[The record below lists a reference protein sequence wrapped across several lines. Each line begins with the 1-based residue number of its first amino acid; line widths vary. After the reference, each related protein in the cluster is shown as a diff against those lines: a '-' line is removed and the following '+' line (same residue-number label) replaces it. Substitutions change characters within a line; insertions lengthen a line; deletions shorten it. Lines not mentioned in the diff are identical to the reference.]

1 MNDKQLDLIKQIISE
16 QLEDYLAAK
25 LAEDLTNSI
34 MMGIF
39 DNMEIFEKLA
49 EGGITHGSEEQSET
63 GRAGAEETS

>member
-49 EGGITHGSEEQSET
+49 EEE
-63 GRAGAEETS
+63 

>member
-39 DNMEIFEKLA
+39 DNTEIFEKLA
-49 EGGITHGSEEQSET
+49 EEE
-63 GRAGAEETS
+63 

>member
-16 QLEDYLAAK
+16 QLEDYLAVK
-25 LAEDLTNSI
+25 LAEELTNSI

-49 EGGITHGSEEQSET
+49 KEG
-63 GRAGAEETS
+63 

>member
-1 MNDKQLDLIKQIISE
+1 MNEKQLDLIKQIISK

-39 DNMEIFEKLA
+39 DNMEVFEKLA
-49 EGGITHGSEEQSET
+49 EEG
-63 GRAGAEETS
+63 

>member
-1 MNDKQLDLIKQIISE
+1 MNDKQLELIKQIISE
-16 QLEDYLAAK
+16 QLEDYLAVK

-49 EGGITHGSEEQSET
+49 KEG
-63 GRAGAEETS
+63 